1 MNNNYLLLH
10 NINNLLYKRNNIITN
25 HNYILQYIKNNW
37 ILLHTMV
44 IKIQIQYK
52 IMVIWEQKLQFKVII
67 IIINNNKI
75 YKYRHSKKLYKLL
88 I

>member
-1 MNNNYLLLH
+1 M
-10 NINNLLYKRNNIITN
+10 I
-25 HNYILQYIKNNW
+25 
-37 ILLHTMV
+37 

-52 IMVIWEQKLQFKVII
+52 IMVSWEQKLQFKVII

-75 YKYRHSKKLYKLL
+75 YKYKHPKKLYKLL